1 MAKEVTFTHDE
12 IRGILMAQGLLL
24 PEETLTIGPKS
35 APTTDSRPTLFPAHK
50 LRPGEVGFDSEDAQW
65 VVKDSRGGLQWFS
78 EEGKGFITEDVWG
91 HVQVCEGRN
100 PPEQV
105 AAFAAQEAKR
115 A

>member
-35 APTTDSRPTLFPAHK
+35 APTADQRPSLFPARE
-50 LRPGEVGFDSEDAQW
+50 LQLGEVGFDPEDAQW
-65 VVKDSRGGLQWFS
+65 VVKGSRGGLQWFS

-91 HVQVCEGRN
+91 DVQVCKGRN
-100 PPEQV
+100 PPERV
-105 AAFAAQEAKR
+105 AAFAAQEARR